1 MDWREDYHR
10 KLTTAEGAL
19 RVVKSGDRVAV
30 AGSIEQ
36 PGALTEALWERQGEL
51 RDVKVANFCP
61 MLDYGW
67 MTPEGEGAFE
77 TEVLA
82 WVGPI
87 ARPRVAEGRVSLI
100 PNGWHLSLRADE
112 RAEERK
118 DFDVFLVS
126 VSPPNDRGICSL
138 GSQMWLKKEWAAR
151 AKKVIAQ
158 ADANVPWVYGDSW
171 IPVSD
176 IDVFVE
182 STPPAMGDEEL
193 AERVAAIEPEET
205 RHRVHKYCLESLPQA
220 RPRLLDL
227 FETMDVNAIDS
238 MAEALGVAVPQGQEG
253 VLEAMAGHVN
263 SLMRDGDCFQI
274 GQGSPSAFLPRF
286 GAFAGKEDLG
296 YHGEM
301 TARGVATM
309 VKDGHITGRHKS
321 IHRGRAVFNSFAGM
335 SPDELAYATENPL
348 FEVYS
353 AAYVTDPRVIAT
365 HDNMVSI
372 NNGISVD
379 LTGQINSET
388 VYGGM
393 LVNGPGGQPDSQ
405 LGALLSKGGRA
416 ITVLRSTAVGGAV
429 SAIVP
434 QFESGEVVTV
444 AREYADYIVTEH
456 GVARLMGKN
465 TRERAEE
472 LIAVAHPDFRPGL
485 QEEAGRL
492 FWP

>member
-1 MDWREDYHR
+1 MDWREEYHR
-10 KLTTAEGAL
+10 KLTTAEEA
-19 RVVKSGDRVAV
+19 VKAVKSGDRVAI

-36 PGALTEALWERQGEL
+36 PGALTAALWERRGEL

-61 MLDYGW
+61 MEDYGW
-67 MTPEGEGAFE
+67 MTPEGEDSFE
-77 TEVLA
+77 TEVLG
-82 WVGPI
+82 WVGAI
-87 ARPRVAEGRVSLI
+87 ARPRVTERRVSLI
-100 PNGWHLSLRADE
+100 PCGWHLSLKADDRAG
-112 RAEERK
+112 ERK
-118 DFDVFLVS
+118 DLDVFLVN

-171 IPVSD
+171 IPVSA
-176 IDVFVE
+176 IDLFVE
-182 STPPAMGDEEL
+182 STPPAMTDEEL
-193 AERVAAIEPEET
+193 AERVAAIEPEEK
-205 RHRVHKYCLESLPQA
+205 RHKVHRYCLESLPQA
-220 RPRLLDL
+220 RPRLLGL
-227 FETMDVNAIDS
+227 FGTMDVHAIDS
-238 MAEALGVAVPQGQEG
+238 MAESLGVAVPSGQEG
-253 VLEAMAGHVN
+253 ILEAIAGYVN
-263 SLMRDGDCFQI
+263 SLMKDGDCFQI

-286 GAFAGKEDLG
+286 GAFTGKEDLG
-296 YHGEM
+296 YHAEM

-309 VKDGHITGRHKS
+309 VKDGHITGKHKN

-335 SPDELAYATENPL
+335 SPAELAYATENPL
-348 FEVYS
+348 FEVHS
-353 AAYVTDPRVIAT
+353 AAYVTDPTVIAM

-388 VYGGM
+388 IYGGM

-429 SAIVP
+429 SAVVP
-434 QFESGEVVTV
+434 WFEAGEVVTV
-444 AREYADYIVTEH
+444 AREYADYIVTEY
-456 GVARLMGKN
+456 GIARLMGKN

-472 LIAVAHPDFRPGL
+472 LIAVAHPDFRSGL
-485 QEEAGRL
+485 RAEAQRL